1 MAQFDIFT
9 DATSDLTVEQE
20 KQWGL
25 GIVPLGVTVKGKS
38 FMHYPDER
46 ELTMK
51 EFYSALRAGLDVQS
65 SATPP
70 SFFSEAIE
78 KSLKAGRD
86 ALVIVISSKLS
97 CGFQNAEIAAED
109 LREEYPQRRIV
120 IVDSLGASCGLGLLV
135 KMAADWRDE
144 GRDILDTAAHV
155 EAAKGHVCQVFTV
168 DSLKHLRRG
177 GRISAAAAIAGSVL
191 SVKPIMNVDPS
202 GKLIPL
208 GTVRGRKKAI
218 AELAARM
225 KKLAIDPEEQ
235 HVFISQADCE
245 EDAELLASIIRETV
259 GAKEITINQIGPV
272 VATHGGCGS
281 LALFFI
287 GKYRESMMPGR

>member
-9 DATSDLTVEQE
+9 DATSDLTAAQE
-20 KQWGL
+20 REWNVCAL
-25 GIVPLGVTVKGKS
+25 PLGVTVKGKS

-46 ELTMK
+46 ELSMK
-51 EFYSALRAGLDVQS
+51 EFYAALRAGLDVQS

-70 SFFSEAIE
+70 SFFSEAME

-86 ALVIVISSKLS
+86 VLVIVISSKLS
-97 CGFQNAEIAAED
+97 CGYQNAEIAAED
-109 LREEYPQRRIV
+109 LRETYPERKIV
-120 IVDSLGASCGLGLLV
+120 VVDSLCASCGLALLV
-135 KMAADWRDE
+135 KMTVDWRAE
-144 GRDILDTAAHV
+144 GRDILDTAAHA

-191 SVKPIMNVDPS
+191 SVKPVMNVDPS
-202 GKLIPL
+202 GKLVPL
-208 GTVRGRKKAI
+208 GTVRGRKKSI

-225 KKLAIDPEEQ
+225 KKLAIDPEDQ
-235 HVFISQADCE
+235 HIFISQADCE
-245 EDAELLASIIRETV
+245 EDAELLAGIIRETIGV
-259 GAKEITINQIGPV
+259 REITINQIGPV

-281 LALFFI
+281 LALFFV
-287 GKYRESMMPGR
+287 GKYRESIIPGR